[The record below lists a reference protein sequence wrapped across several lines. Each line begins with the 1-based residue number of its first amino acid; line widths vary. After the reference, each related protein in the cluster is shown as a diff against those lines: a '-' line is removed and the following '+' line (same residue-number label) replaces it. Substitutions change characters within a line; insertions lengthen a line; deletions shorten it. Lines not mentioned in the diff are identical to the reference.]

1 MPRKA
6 TDIFHR
12 WVGWSGSDQCYVG
25 FCPDLFHGGVHGDD
39 PIEVAR
45 ELQTIID
52 EWEEIF
58 KKEGRKLPEAR
69 TRPMREVD

>member
-1 MPRKA
+1 
-6 TDIFHR
+6 
-12 WVGWSGSDQCYVG
+12 
-25 FCPDLFHGGVHGDD
+25 LFHGGVHGNE

-58 KKEGRKLPEAR
+58 KKEGRDLPEAR